1 MRLLLDSHAFLWFC
15 EGSFDLSKTAR
26 EAIEDIANEKWIS
39 HATAWELAIKLS
51 IGKLKIA
58 GAYADLFPNSVEANG
73 FLIVSANFQHYEQLL
88 KLPPIHG
95 DPFDR
100 LLISQSLVEGLT
112 VVTCDPAFP
121 KYGVPTLW

>member
-58 GAYADLFPNSVEANG
+58 GAYADLFQIASRQTDSSSCPRTFS
-73 FLIVSANFQHYEQLL
+73 ITS
-88 KLPPIHG
+88 
-95 DPFDR
+95 
-100 LLISQSLVEGLT
+100 S
-112 VVTCDPAFP
+112 C
-121 KYGVPTLW
+121 